1 MPMSEQV
8 MVNGSLPAAE
18 SYYFC
23 SQTYHMETT
32 HPEGR
37 AKRPVFLTVLCILT
51 FVMCGLS
58 FIGWISNA
66 VGGKLSGDEIED
78 ATASLYEFANLSREQ
93 GIAWAAD
100 FYEKTAKMM
109 VYTNDAH
116 YLMLFMNFLTLA
128 LGLGGAIL
136 MWKGRKTGFHAYIL
150 YNLVGI
156 LSVYVAVPVAEVS
169 SFMVIVQVIF
179 SAAFIFM
186 YSRNLYWLK

>member
-1 MPMSEQV
+1 
-8 MVNGSLPAAE
+8 
-18 SYYFC
+18 
-23 SQTYHMETT
+23 METS

-51 FVMCGLS
+51 FIMCGMS
-58 FIGWISNA
+58 FLGLLSNA
-66 VGGKLSGDEIED
+66 FGGKLSADEVEE
-78 ATASLYEFANLSREQ
+78 ATAGLYEFANAARDQ
-93 GIAWAAD
+93 GMAWAAD
-100 FYEKTAKMM
+100 FYEKTARMM

-128 LGLGGAIL
+128 LGLSGALL
-136 MWKGRKTGFHAYIL
+136 MWNGRKTGFHAYIL

-169 SFMVIVQVIF
+169 SFMVVTQVIL

-186 YSRNLYWLK
+186 YSRNLGWMK